1 MTPRISAVPTAA
13 RPRPRAVPA
22 VRAARAAA
30 AAALC
35 GLLAGCAG
43 SQAAQNGPDGGDNRF
58 IAGDG
63 STQTIP
69 AADRKPVTGVQGE
82 TLDGERL
89 ALADLKGKVTV
100 VNFWASWC
108 APCRGEAPSL
118 EQVHKANKDKG
129 VAFLGVAFKDSKQN
143 AQAFERKF
151 KVGYPSLF
159 DADGRIT
166 LAFRAVPPN
175 AIPTTLVLDRQGRV
189 AARVIGATTYS
200 TLNPL
205 VARVLAE
212 K

>member
-1 MTPRISAVPTAA
+1 VSPRISAVPSTAA
-13 RPRPRAVPA
+13 VRPRRVPA
-22 VRAARAAA
+22 AARIAVAAA
-30 AAALC
+30 MC

-43 SQAAQNGPDGGDNRF
+43 SQASQNGPGGSDNRF

-63 STQTIP
+63 SAQAIP
-69 AADRKPVTGVQGE
+69 VADRKPVTGVQGD
-82 TLDGERL
+82 TLDGEKV
-89 ALADLKGKVTV
+89 ALADFKGKVTV

-118 EQVHKANKDKG
+118 EQVHSENKGKG
-129 VAFLGVAFKDSKQN
+129 VEFLGVAFKDSKQN

-166 LAFRAVPPN
+166 LAFRSVPPN

-200 TLNPL
+200 KLNPI